1 MTVFVTL
8 PRPRDAHPNYR
19 APVALKVVALEVCR
33 DDTVATVK
41 ARLHRMER
49 IPPLRQRLLFACS
62 ALPDDDGT
70 TLAEHGVTDSSSIQ
84 LVETKMQLFV
94 RCTHRPN
101 VVTVAAMAY
110 SPASVTI
117 SPGDTV
123 TWFFDDT
130 GVAHNVVGID
140 AASRLLHSPMISSG
154 QFSQT
159 FDDPGTYPYFCSV
172 HPNMTGT
179 VIVK

>member
-1 MTVFVTL
+1 MPRGSTV
-8 PRPRDAHPNYR
+8 
-19 APVALKVVALEVCR
+19 EIM
-33 DDTVATVK
+33 
-41 ARLHRMER
+41 ARL
-49 IPPLRQRLLFACS
+49 
-62 ALPDDDGT
+62 T
-70 TLAEHGVTDSSSIQ
+70 TLAATIGVTAALALSLVSCTEDSSTAERPSG
-84 LVETKMQLFV
+84 
-94 RCTHRPN
+94 PN

-130 GVAHNVVGID
+130 GVAHNVIGID

-179 VIVK
+179 VIVRAS

>member
-1 MTVFVTL
+1 M
-8 PRPRDAHPNYR
+8 
-19 APVALKVVALEVCR
+19 
-33 DDTVATVK
+33 
-41 ARLHRMER
+41 ARL
-49 IPPLRQRLLFACS
+49 
-62 ALPDDDGT
+62 T
-70 TLAEHGVTDSSSIQ
+70 TLAATIGVTAALALSLTS
-84 LVETKMQLFV
+84 
-94 RCTHRPN
+94 CTEDAPTAERPTGPN

-110 SPASVTI
+110 SPASVTV

-130 GVAHNVVGID
+130 GVAHNVIGID

-172 HPNMTGT
+172 HPNMTVT
-179 VIVK
+179 VIVRES

>member
-1 MTVFVTL
+1 MHGRSTVGIM
-8 PRPRDAHPNYR
+8 
-19 APVALKVVALEVCR
+19 
-33 DDTVATVK
+33 
-41 ARLHRMER
+41 ARL
-49 IPPLRQRLLFACS
+49 
-62 ALPDDDGT
+62 T
-70 TLAEHGVTDSSSIQ
+70 TLAATIGVTAALALSLTS
-84 LVETKMQLFV
+84 
-94 RCTHRPN
+94 CTEDAPTAERPTGPN

-123 TWFFDDT
+123 TWFFDDA
-130 GVAHNVVGID
+130 GVAHNVIGID

-179 VIVK
+179 VIVRES